1 MNEQGQHRVL
11 PPSPFDTELGTKWLS
26 TDPAGAHARLEM
38 QDRHRQ
44 PMGIMHGGVIASVIE
59 SLCSMATGVAVFP
72 ENRIAMGQSISINF
86 LRPVSDGAID
96 VRAVAEHAGR
106 MTWVWRATVTDSE
119 GKVCA
124 ISNMTVAVREAPE
137 GVDLAALAR
146 GAVEGQGQDELR
158 PGA

>member
-1 MNEQGQHRVL
+1 ML

-26 TDPAGAHARLEM
+26 TDPSGAHARLEM
-38 QDRHRQ
+38 GDRHRQ

-86 LRPVSDGAID
+86 LRPVTGGAID
-96 VRAVAEHAGR
+96 VRAEAEHAGR
-106 MTWVWRATVTDSE
+106 MTWVWRAKVTDAE

-124 ISNMTVAVREAPE
+124 IASMTVAVREAPD
-137 GVDLAALAR
+137 GVDLSALVR
-146 GAVEGQGQDELR
+146 GAVENQGQE
-158 PGA
+158 GA